1 MTTYGKQAA
10 LGGGPGPQTPQHRS
24 AAPCPQI
31 HPHWFLFASS
41 YSIAAVPAGSCCSSR
56 VTEPAESWLQQQSY
70 RACRELVAA
79 AELQSLQR
87 VGCSAELQSLQRVGC
102 SSRVQATRRV
112 GVETAHL
119 GLARRGRQ
127 GRRNNASSGLGR
139 RLHSWMGHR
148 AMGAMLIQ
156 QDRLT

>member
-1 MTTYGKQAA
+1 VGVQVLKR
-10 LGGGPGPQTPQHRS
+10 RS
-24 AAPCPQI
+24 TDRRRPAPR
-31 HPHWFLFASS
+31 STRT
-41 YSIAAVPAGSCCSSR
+41 GSCSLPVTRSRQCLQGVGCSSR

-102 SSRVQATRRV
+102 SSRVQATRV

-119 GLARRGRQ
+119 GLPRRGRQ

-156 QDRLT
+156 PDRLT